1 MSSIL
6 GYINLLL
13 VLIQPAPANREPVLE
28 KQVATSPLVEWV
40 FTSVDPVTLLP
51 QAAPPQ
57 RKEAVTHNNKALLAS
72 GEVALIRYPSN
83 LSATW
88 VALCNKAQHS
98 VKLFI
103 LYCQLKSDLLN
114 LLFQNQIF

>member
-1 MSSIL
+1 MTSIL

-13 VLIQPAPANREPVLE
+13 VLIQPAPASQEPVLE
-28 KQVATSPLVEWV
+28 KQSTISSLVEWV
-40 FTSVDPVTLLP
+40 FPSAEPAYLLP

-57 RKEAVTHNNKALLAS
+57 NKEAVTHNNKALLAS

-83 LSATW
+83 LSASW

-103 LYCQLKSDLLN
+103 LYCQLKSDLLPKFFRN
-114 LLFQNQIF
+114 

>member
-1 MSSIL
+1 MTSIL

-13 VLIQPAPANREPVLE
+13 VLIQPAPASQEPVLE
-28 KQVATSPLVEWV
+28 RQATISSLVEWV
-40 FTSVDPVTLLP
+40 FPSAEPAYLLP

-57 RKEAVTHNNKALLAS
+57 RKEAVTHNNKALPAA
-72 GEVALIRYPSN
+72 GEMGLIRYPSN
-83 LSATW
+83 LSASW

-103 LYCQLKSDLLN
+103 LYCQLKSDLLHQFFRN
-114 LLFQNQIF
+114 

>member
-13 VLIQPAPANREPVLE
+13 VLIQSAPANQEPVLE
-28 KQVATSPLVEWV
+28 KQATISSLVEWV
-40 FTSVDPVTLLP
+40 FTSGDPVNLLP
-51 QAAPPQ
+51 QAAPPT
-57 RKEAVTHNNKALLAS
+57 RKEAVTHNNKAIPVS
-72 GEVALIRYPSN
+72 RGVALILYPSN
-83 LSATW
+83 LSATG

-103 LYCQLKSDLLN
+103 LYCKLKSDLLN
-114 LLFQNQIF
+114 QFFRN

>member
-28 KQVATSPLVEWV
+28 KQVAISPLVEWV
-40 FTSVDPVTLLP
+40 LTSVDPKSLQP
-51 QAAPPQ
+51 QEAPPQ

-72 GEVALIRYPSN
+72 GEVALIRYPTN
-83 LSATW
+83 LSASW
-88 VALCNKAQHS
+88 VALCNKARQS

-114 LLFQNQIF
+114 QFFRN

>member
-13 VLIQPAPANREPVLE
+13 VLIQPAPASREPVLE
-28 KQVATSPLVEWV
+28 RQATISSLVEWI
-40 FTSVDPVTLLP
+40 FPSAEPAYLLP

-83 LSATW
+83 LSASW

-114 LLFQNQIF
+114 QFF

>member
-1 MSSIL
+1 MTSIL

-13 VLIQPAPANREPVLE
+13 VLIQPAPASQEPVLE
-28 KQVATSPLVEWV
+28 RQATISSLVEWI
-40 FTSVDPVTLLP
+40 FPSAEPAYLLQ

-57 RKEAVTHNNKALLAS
+57 SKEAVTHNNKALLAS
-72 GEVALIRYPSN
+72 GEVALIRYPST
-83 LSATW
+83 LSASW

-103 LYCQLKSDLLN
+103 LYCQLKSDLLPQFFRN
-114 LLFQNQIF
+114 

>member
-1 MSSIL
+1 MSSLL

-13 VLIQPAPANREPVLE
+13 VLIQSAPANQEPVLE
-28 KQVATSPLVEWV
+28 KQAAISSLVEWV
-40 FTSVDPVTLLP
+40 FTSGDPVNLLP
-51 QAAPPQ
+51 QAAPPK

-83 LSATW
+83 LSASW

-114 LLFQNQIF
+114 QFFRN

>member
-13 VLIQPAPANREPVLE
+13 VLIQPSPASQEPVLE
-28 KQVATSPLVEWV
+28 KQAVISSLVEWIYPSAE
-40 FTSVDPVTLLP
+40 TANLLP

-57 RKEAVTHNNKALLAS
+57 RAEAVTHNSKALLAA

-83 LSATW
+83 LLAAG

-114 LLFQNQIF
+114 QFFRN

>member
-13 VLIQPAPANREPVLE
+13 VLIQSAPANQEPVLE
-28 KQVATSPLVEWV
+28 KQAAISSLVEWV
-40 FTSVDPVTLLP
+40 FPSTEPANLLP
-51 QAAPPQ
+51 QEAPPQ
-57 RKEAVTHNNKALLAS
+57 RAEAVTHNSKALLAA

-83 LSATW
+83 LSAAG

-114 LLFQNQIF
+114 QIFRN